1 MKMNIDPSKLTRT
14 DNYQMLIGSVLPRPI
29 AFVTSQNEEG
39 IVNAAPFSFYNVI
52 TANPPLISIS
62 VGRKPDGSS
71 KDTAR
76 NIIEGKE
83 FVVHVVDESN
93 VELVNETS
101 ADFPPDVSE
110 VAEVGFTL
118 EKSEKVN
125 VASIKEA
132 KVKLECKLS
141 QALTL
146 GGTEDEPSCD
156 FIIGEVVNY
165 RVEDD
170 LYLEGKI
177 DAKKLAPVSR
187 LGGSD
192 YEKLGETFSIP
203 RPAPPTKD

>member
-1 MKMNIDPSKLTRT
+1 MNIDPSKLTRSE
-14 DNYQMLIGSVLPRPI
+14 NYQLLIGSVLPRPI
-29 AFVTSQNEEG
+29 AFVTSINNEG
-39 IVNAAPFSFYNVI
+39 VVNAAPFSFYNVI

-62 VGRKPDGSS
+62 IGRKPNGVL

-83 FVVHVVDESN
+83 FVVHVVDNAN
-93 VELVNETS
+93 VQLVNETS

-118 EKSEKVN
+118 ENSEKVN

-132 KVKLECKLS
+132 KIKLECKLS

-177 DAKKLAPVSR
+177 DTGKLEPVSR
-187 LGGSD
+187 LGGTD
-192 YEKLGETFSIP
+192 YGRLGAMFSLP
-203 RPAPPTKD
+203 RPTFPK